1 MKSTAIIFATLLA
14 LLGLGQATA
23 ELKTTPGTNSQANPG
38 IRSETDY
45 VADAKNAWIKPRQ
58 IKCWQEGRLIVE
70 ENDWVPSDT
79 RKHVAFVRNKDDV
92 LYMFDFNK
100 TFCLYRQSEVGK

>member
-1 MKSTAIIFATLLA
+1 MKSKVIITVTFLTV
-14 LLGLGQATA
+14 LGLSQATA
-23 ELKTTPGTNSQANPG
+23 ELKKIPETNRQASSV
-38 IRSETDY
+38 SETDY

-58 IKCWQEGRLIVE
+58 LKCWQEGRLIVE
-70 ENDWVPSDT
+70 ENDWVPSDV

>member
-1 MKSTAIIFATLLA
+1 MSLT
-14 LLGLGQATA
+14 LLGLNQATA
-23 ELKTTPGTNSQANPG
+23 ELKKIPETSRQASSG
-38 IRSETDY
+38 SETDY

-70 ENDWVPSDT
+70 ENDWVPSDV

-92 LYMFDFNK
+92 LYMFDFSK